1 MSISANYIKEFI
13 YHKVCFSNFDH
24 AYFIVN
30 ACLCRFV
37 KKAKKRQKVLPTNGS
52 DQDLR
57 QSNVGKGHMN
67 LEAVE

>member
-1 MSISANYIKEFI
+1 M
-13 YHKVCFSNFDH
+13 
-24 AYFIVN
+24 
-30 ACLCRFV
+30 CRFV